1 MNNPTVTVC
10 MPAYNSARFIADA
23 IESVLNQSFAGF
35 ELLIIDDC
43 STDSTAEIASY
54 YAVRDS
60 RIIFKVNDKNL
71 GMVANWNLC
80 LETAQGKYIKYLFGD
95 DVLSSNEAIQRMA
108 SVLDNDSTISIVA
121 SGRNIID
128 AESNFLKRVSFF
140 ADGTL
145 VEGTH
150 VISRCLS
157 VQRNLVGEP
166 SVVMFRKGQA
176 IRGFNAEYN
185 QLVDLEMWFHL
196 LEQGKYAHI
205 GESLSS
211 FRVHPDQQTKKNV
224 QNLVHLDES
233 FLLFKSYLDRP
244 YVKLSRYTKKFL
256 FYSQNYRIWKHFKK
270 HEITRQQ
277 ALAKISAHCEPGRFL
292 LLIPLYKI
300 YSPLWKLRCL
310 FGDLTVRFTH
320 TWQLKNVEKSKLR

>member
-10 MPAYNSARFIADA
+10 IPAYNCARFIADA
-23 IESVLNQSFAGF
+23 IESVLNQSFADF

-43 STDSTAEIASY
+43 STDNSKEIINSY
-54 YAVRDS
+54 ADRDS
-60 RIIFKVNDKNL
+60 RIIIKVNDKNL

-80 LETAQGKYIKYLFGD
+80 LETAQGKYIKYLLSD
-95 DVLSSNEAIQRMA
+95 DVLSSKEALQRMV
-108 SVLDNDSTISIVA
+108 SVLDADSMISVVA

-128 AESNFLKRVSFF
+128 AESEYIKKVSYF

-145 VEGTH
+145 VDGKH
-150 VISRCLS
+150 VISRCLFA
-157 VQRNLVGEP
+157 QRNLIGEP
-166 SVVMFRKGQA
+166 TVVMFRKSQA
-176 IRGFNAEYN
+176 NRGFNAEYS

-224 QNLVHLDES
+224 QNLVHLDEL

-256 FYSQNYRIWKHFKK
+256 FYRQNYRIWKKFKK

-277 ALAKISAHCEPGRFL
+277 ALAKISAHCEPGEFF

-300 YSPLWKLRCL
+300 YNPVWKLRCL
-310 FGDLTVRFTH
+310 FGDLTARLTQ
-320 TWQLKNVEKSKLR
+320 TWH

>member
-1 MNNPTVTVC
+1 MNDPLVTVC
-10 MPAYNSARFIADA
+10 IPAYNCARFIADA
-23 IESVLNQSFAGF
+23 IDSVLNQRFAGF

-43 STDSTAEIASY
+43 STDSTAEIARSY
-54 YAVRDS
+54 AARDS

-95 DVLSSNEAIQRMA
+95 DLFSSNEALQRMA
-108 SVLDNDSTISIVA
+108 SVLDNDSMISVVA

-128 AESNFLKRVSFF
+128 AKSNFVKKVSSF

-145 VEGTH
+145 VDGTY

-157 VQRNLVGEP
+157 AQRNLVGEP
-166 SVVMFRKGQA
+166 SIVMFRKSQA
-176 IRGFNAEYN
+176 MRGFNAEYG

-211 FRVHPDQQTKKNV
+211 FRVHPDQQSEKNV
-224 QNLVHLDES
+224 QNLLHIDEY
-233 FLLFKSYLDRP
+233 FMLLKAYLDRP
-244 YVKLSRYTKKFL
+244 YVK
-256 FYSQNYRIWKHFKK
+256 
-270 HEITRQQ
+270 
-277 ALAKISAHCEPGRFL
+277 
-292 LLIPLYKI
+292 
-300 YSPLWKLRCL
+300 
-310 FGDLTVRFTH
+310 
-320 TWQLKNVEKSKLR
+320 